1 MDALTLIVTALT
13 TGATLAL
20 KAALGEAAKDAYK
33 NLKQRIVERYGDKG
47 DVVSTLERLEKK
59 PESEGRRITLKE
71 ELAETGADAD
81 EELLQEAQRLLRE
94 ADPEGAEAGRYEVTA
109 SDHSVAV
116 GRDAK
121 GPITITHTA

>member
-81 EELLQEAQRLLRE
+81 EELLQEAQRLLRLTRC
-94 ADPEGAEAGRYEVTA
+94 A
-109 SDHSVAV
+109 
-116 GRDAK
+116 
-121 GPITITHTA
+121 